1 MPPVREVPAAF
12 LLPVGPIGR
21 WGPSAAIL
29 PGECDQRL
37 TVAGQDSPRTPA
49 FDIHGLKRS
58 FGHVQALKGV
68 DLRVD
73 HGECLAI
80 LGPNGA
86 GKTTLLKVLATV
98 MRPSGGEVLVD
109 GMDLRSHAED
119 IRRRIGVVTHQ
130 TFLYA
135 NLTAYENLDFYSK
148 LYDVT
153 NRKERIHEVIAQ
165 VGMTSRIN
173 DRVGTFSRGMQQ
185 RISIARSVLHQPDIM
200 LLDEP
205 ESGLDQEA
213 VSLLWETLR
222 GDRQQRRTIL
232 LITHSLERSLDV
244 CDRLI
249 ILDRGQVVYQ
259 NNRAALDAAGL
270 RDAYRQN
277 TGVGL

>member
-1 MPPVREVPAAF
+1 MPVPPARELPAVF
-12 LLPVGPIGR
+12 LLPAVTV
-21 WGPSAAIL
+21 L
-29 PGECDQRL
+29 EECDQRL

-49 FDIHGLKRS
+49 FDIRGLKRS

-86 GKTTLLKVLATV
+86 GKTTMIKVLATV

-109 GMDLRSHAED
+109 GLDLRGRAED

-130 TFLYA
+130 TFLYS
-135 NLTAYENLDFYSK
+135 NLTAFENLEFYSR
-148 LYDVT
+148 LYDVPDH
-153 NRKERIHEVIAQ
+153 KQRIREVVAQ

-173 DRVGTFSRGMQQ
+173 DRVGTLSQGMQQ

-222 GDRQQRRTIL
+222 GDRQRRRTIL

>member
-1 MPPVREVPAAF
+1 M
-12 LLPVGPIGR
+12 
-21 WGPSAAIL
+21 
-29 PGECDQRL
+29 
-37 TVAGQDSPRTPA
+37 TTAGQNSSRTPA
-49 FDIHGLKRS
+49 FDIRGLKRS

-86 GKTTLLKVLATV
+86 GKTTMIKVLSTV
-98 MRPSGGEVLVD
+98 MRPSDGKVLID
-109 GMDLRSHAED
+109 GLDLRSHAEE

-135 NLTAYENLDFYSK
+135 NLTAFENLAFYSR
-148 LYDVT
+148 LYDVSDH
-153 NRKERIHEVIAQ
+153 KQRIREVVAQ

-222 GDRQQRRTIL
+222 GDGQRRRTIL
-232 LITHSLERSLDV
+232 LITHSLDRGLEV
-244 CDRLI
+244 CDRLV

-259 NNRAALDAAGL
+259 NSGDALDAAGL